1 MALTAGI
8 GIVLRGLPDT
18 RKGVRGRSAVDEV
31 TEPEVLTGVS
41 APASDVRWQASPCPA
56 LVLGADG
63 TVRALNDAAGELF
76 PDLRAGSTVAG
87 LPEWLADGHANV
99 LDGRAA
105 HVHGPVT
112 GRTVVGQPV
121 LTEDDA
127 VTWWLVDDTDVRSMR
142 EVLRVEQ
149 DRAAFLSQ
157 ASAALLGALN
167 LTRCMEVAAELAAE
181 RLADGA
187 LVITPSR
194 RDRYE
199 TVVCRHGESPE
210 HTVMRIDPDEVPGLA
225 EALRGFP
232 PVPSRWIDPA
242 LAPDWLTPEGFGPV
256 GSIVVTPLPGHGVP
270 AGALVLLGRA
280 ASGPFTSDEEATA
293 REFAARTGL
302 AMSAARMFAQQAS
315 ITETLMHDLLPP
327 RLTQVG
333 GVEFAGGYRASQDH
347 ERVGGDFYDVHPPE
361 SGSDGDGETLAV
373 LGDVCGKGLEAAVLT
388 GRIRSAVHALRPLAR
403 DHRRMLSLLN
413 EALLDADH
421 TRFVTLVLASVSRQG
436 PDVRI
441 RLTCAGH
448 PPPLIVRSDGR
459 VEEAA
464 TLGTIVG
471 ALPTVE
477 STTAEVTLGPGET
490 CLLFTDGV
498 TEARGGPMGEDQFG
512 EERLQQVLSEC
523 AGLPAEAVVE
533 RVQMLA
539 AQWVGGSERDHDDMA
554 VVAITAPRG
563 QHLTAV
569 GGQGR
574 GRYTA

>member
-1 MALTAGI
+1 MGGRSPAHVVTDSDTAATAPT
-8 GIVLRGLPDT
+8 VDPDT
-18 RKGVRGRSAVDEV
+18 
-31 TEPEVLTGVS
+31 
-41 APASDVRWQASPCPA
+41 RWQASPCPA
-56 LVLGADG
+56 RVLGTDG
-63 TVRALNDAAGELF
+63 TVRAVNDAATALF
-76 PDLRAGSTVAG
+76 PDARRGGATG
-87 LPEWLADGHANV
+87 LPAWLVDGHSGVVGGRTADVTGDVGGRSVVAHPVLAD
-99 LDGRAA
+99 
-105 HVHGPVT
+105 
-112 GRTVVGQPV
+112 
-121 LTEDDA
+121 DDA
-127 VTWWLVDDTDVRSMR
+127 VTWWLVDDTDVRSAR
-142 EVLRVEQ
+142 EGLRVEQ
-149 DRAAFLSQ
+149 ERSAFLSE

-167 LTRCMEVAAELAAE
+167 LTRCMEVAAGLAAE

-187 LVITPSR
+187 LVIAPSTR
-194 RDRYE
+194 GRYE
-199 TVVCRHGESPE
+199 TVVCRRDEDPE
-210 HTVMRIDPDEVPGLA
+210 RTVLRIDPEEVPGLA

-280 ASGPFTSDEEATA
+280 ASGPFTSIEEATA

-315 ITETLMHDLLPP
+315 ITETLMRDLLPP
-327 RLTQVG
+327 RLTQIA
-333 GVEFAGGYRASQDH
+333 GVEYAGGYRASQDH

-361 SGSDGDGETLAV
+361 GGDESDGETLAV
-373 LGDVCGKGLEAAVLT
+373 LGDVCGKGLDAAVLT
-388 GRIRSAVHALRPLAR
+388 GRIRSAVQALRPLAA
-403 DHRRMLSLLN
+403 DHARMLGLLN
-413 EALLDADH
+413 EALLGADH
-421 TRFVTLVLASVSRQG
+421 TRFVTLVLASVSRRG
-436 PDVRI
+436 PDVRL

-471 ALPTVE
+471 ALPSVE

-490 CLLFTDGV
+490 CLLYTDGI
-498 TEARGGPMGEDQFG
+498 TEARGGPLSDDQFG
-512 EERLQQVLSEC
+512 EQRLQSALAEC
-523 AGLPAEAVVE
+523 AGMPAEAVVE
-533 RVQMLA
+533 RIQMLA
-539 AQWVGGSERDHDDMA
+539 AQWVGHSERDHDDMA

-569 GGQGR
+569 GGHGR